1 MNEKKPI
8 NVTNSTSQSKSIDKK
23 QEISPIL
30 ISYNKNNDEKNQED
44 NFIYYNNVQQC
55 IQAIEQ
61 SSIPIFLILNSTS
74 ATDILS
80 R

>member
-61 SSIPIFLILNSTS
+61 SSIPIFL
-74 ATDILS
+74 
-80 R
+80 